1 MQFPHESLQLRAEP
15 VREMTDEIWK
25 DIEVI
30 VDTFMRV
37 PGVGLAAPQINI
49 MRRIVIV
56 DVEETRKNPSIL
68 INPILENPVGK
79 VAIWE
84 TCLSF
89 PQLEVR
95 VPRARRVTVKA
106 LTVAGDPISFEAER
120 LLSVVIQ
127 HEVDHLNG
135 RVLLD
140 YLPYR
145 SRDEWIIQMSGRRK
159 L

>member
-1 MQFPHESLQLRAEP
+1 
-15 VREMTDEIWK
+15 MTDDVWK
-25 DIEVI
+25 DIEDLL
-30 VDTFMRV
+30 DTFVKV

-56 DVEETRKNPSIL
+56 DVEERRKNPLIL
-68 INPILENPVGK
+68 INPILGKPLGK

-95 VPRARRVTVKA
+95 VPRAKRVTVNA
-106 LTVAGDPISFEAER
+106 INLEGDHITFEAER

-135 RVLLD
+135 RILLD
-140 YLPYR
+140 YLP
-145 SRDEWIIQMSGRRK
+145 SQGRDEWISQMMSGRRK